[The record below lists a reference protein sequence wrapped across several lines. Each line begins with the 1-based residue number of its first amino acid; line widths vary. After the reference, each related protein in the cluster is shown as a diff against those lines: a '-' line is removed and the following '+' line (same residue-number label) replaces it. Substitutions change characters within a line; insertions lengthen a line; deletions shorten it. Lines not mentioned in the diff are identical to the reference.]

1 MVKEAAMK
9 KTNQLSALL
18 VIDVIA
24 FAVVWLMPF
33 GPAVVP
39 VRGILLAVFAAAAML
54 LSFMLSRSRTVQPH
68 VRIKSIEPVSRINPA
83 QYLTRN
89 GIVCP
94 GGDGRYHVTFLFSDG
109 SKLQL
114 SLSARQAG
122 VLAVGMRG
130 TLVYRD
136 AVFLAFRPDS

>member
-24 FAVVWLMPF
+24 FAIVWMMPF

-83 QYLTRN
+83 Q
-89 GIVCP
+89 
-94 GGDGRYHVTFLFSDG
+94 FF
-109 SKLQL
+109 
-114 SLSARQAG
+114 
-122 VLAVGMRG
+122 
-130 TLVYRD
+130 
-136 AVFLAFRPDS
+136 